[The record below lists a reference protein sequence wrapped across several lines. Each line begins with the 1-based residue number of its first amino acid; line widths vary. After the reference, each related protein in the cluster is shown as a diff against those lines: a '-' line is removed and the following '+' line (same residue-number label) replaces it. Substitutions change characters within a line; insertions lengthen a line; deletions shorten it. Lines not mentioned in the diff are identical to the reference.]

1 MNEDREME
9 LERRLSTLEADMK
22 HVRSDAADRLEAIME
37 RFDRID
43 RRWQGFVAAVFTV
56 CLTFGGIYLEA
67 YFNKDD
73 HYKSLAVVTEQLQ

>member
-1 MNEDREME
+1 MI
-9 LERRLSTLEADMK
+9 
-22 HVRSDAADRLEAIME
+22 HVRNDSAERLEAIME

-67 YFNKDD
+67 YFNKSDD
-73 HYKSLAVVTEQLQ
+73 YKSLTVVTEQLQ

>member
-9 LERRLSTLEADMK
+9 LERRLSTLEANMI
-22 HVRSDAADRLEAIME
+22 HVRNDSAERLEAIME
-37 RFDRID
+37 RFYRID

-67 YFNKDD
+67 YFNKDGN
-73 HYKSLAVVTEQLQ
+73 HKSLAVITEQLQ